1 MVLEGYRQRLD
12 LFFDPLARLFLRVDP
27 NLISTMSFLFALI
40 GGLILALSGKWLP
53 ADRWDL
59 ALLGGLVFIGL
70 NSISDTLDGRVAR
83 LAGTSSKVGDFLDHT
98 FDRLSDVVLLTGIAF
113 SPYCDTTFGL
123 ISVTAVLLSS
133 YMGTQ
138 AQAVGADRNY
148 SGVMGRADRMV
159 LMMFVLPFQF
169 VLVGF
174 FNTRGIDIGLGR
186 ELIPLELVMVLM
198 LIGGLLTTFTRGF
211 STFASLKEKEVEEI
225 RKNSKPVKKGPGSRR
240 NI

>member
-12 LFFDPLARLFLRVDP
+12 LFFDPLARFFLRVDP
-27 NLISTMSFLFALI
+27 NIISSMSFLFAMI

-225 RKNSKPVKKGPGSRR
+225 RKRGKPEKKGPDSRR
-240 NI
+240 KI